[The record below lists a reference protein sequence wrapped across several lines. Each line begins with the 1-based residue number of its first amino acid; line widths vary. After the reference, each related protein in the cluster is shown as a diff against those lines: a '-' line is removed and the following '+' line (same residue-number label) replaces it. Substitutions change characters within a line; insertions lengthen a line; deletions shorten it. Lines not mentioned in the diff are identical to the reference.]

1 MNNKKMITI
10 SLFLS
15 MAIILSYMERM
26 IPTPF
31 LVAGAKLGLANIITI
46 TTLVLLDKKS
56 SFLILVMRVTLV
68 SLLFAGFSGFLYSMT
83 GGLLSYF
90 GMTAML
96 KLNFKE
102 VSLVGVS
109 VVGAVLHSLGQV
121 LVAVLIFINA
131 NLLLYLPAVLLTSLI
146 TGIFIGLVANH
157 LTERLIKAHII

>member
-121 LVAVLIFINA
+121 LVAAVIFTNA

>member
-1 MNNKKMITI
+1 MKNKKMVTI

-15 MAIILSYMERM
+15 MAIILSYIERM

-31 LVAGAKLGLANIITI
+31 LVAGAKLGLTNIITI

-56 SFLILVMRVTLV
+56 SFLIIVMRVTLV
-68 SLLFAGFSGFLYSMT
+68 SLLFAGFSGFLYSIT

-90 GMTAML
+90 GMTVML

-109 VVGAVLHSLGQV
+109 VIGAVLHSLGQV
-121 LVAVLIFINA
+121 LVAMLIFSNA

-146 TGIFIGLVANH
+146 TGLFIGLVANH
-157 LTERLIKAHII
+157 LTERLIKANII

>member
-15 MAIILSYMERM
+15 MAIILSYIERM

-31 LVAGAKLGLANIITI
+31 LVAGAKLGLTNIITI
-46 TTLVLLDKKS
+46 TTLVLLDNKS
-56 SFLILVMRVTLV
+56 SFLIIILRVTLV
-68 SLLFAGFSGFLYSMT
+68 SLLFAGFSGFLYSIT

-90 GMTAML
+90 GMSVML

-109 VVGAVLHSLGQV
+109 VIGAVLHSLGQV
-121 LVAVLIFINA
+121 LVAMFIFSNA

-146 TGIFIGLVANH
+146 TGIFVGLVANH